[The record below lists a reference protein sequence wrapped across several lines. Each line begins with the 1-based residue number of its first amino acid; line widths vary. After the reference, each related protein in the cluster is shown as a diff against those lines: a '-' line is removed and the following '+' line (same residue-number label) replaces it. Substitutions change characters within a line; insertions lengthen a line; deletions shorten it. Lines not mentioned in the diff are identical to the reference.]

1 MMRCVIDRTREI
13 GRSRDIP
20 AAGCRTF
27 EGFRA
32 ACLAMTVLIAGAV
45 GAWAADEDP
54 LATAHS
60 HLQKGRYAEGREA
73 FEAAGKAGADAAAVA
88 VGISRCLEAEGQYA
102 EAREVIQKARENTKN
117 SALLAARLAR
127 LQFEA
132 GDYDGAEA
140 SIADALKIDPE
151 FAPARLVQGDLLTET
166 GKLAE
171 ANEENRWF
179 VRMYNARQPKDAETL
194 LLVARGSAQYARWNS
209 AAQSQIFDF
218 VVNTL
223 CPDALA
229 ADKEYWQA
237 HKTAGALLLE
247 KFNRAEAIPELRRA
261 LAINPRA
268 ADVYAL
274 LADSDLQNFD
284 LADARKNVDRALEIN
299 PNLISALQFKADLE
313 FNDDNPKE
321 ALTILQKALELNPR
335 DQRTLA
341 RVAASYLLIDGP
353 PPAAELKEVL
363 ENIDAPADVHLDK
376 PSRFSQ
382 LVLKL
387 AAGNAH
393 PGVFFSQLGEEL
405 ESRKKFELAQQFYE
419 TAMRVMPQLAEAKTA
434 LGMLYMRVGKPEQ
447 AHKILDEAFKADPY
461 HVRVSNMRKVLTL
474 LEGYEAISTD
484 HFVIRVDSEADKILG
499 KYMAEYLEEIYPQ
512 LTEQFAYEPPSRT
525 QFEVFNKA
533 KGLSAHQWF
542 STRMVGLPWI
552 QTIGASTGMIV
563 ALASPT
569 AQDRH
574 FNWARVVKHEFVHIL
589 TLQETG
595 FNIPHWFTEA
605 LAVHNEGYARPE
617 VWNKLLVERV
627 PKGDLMNLDNLTL
640 GFIRPK
646 TPLDWQM
653 AYCQSHLY
661 ALYMIE
667 KYGADKIPLML
678 AAYRD
683 NLTTAQAIPK
693 VFGVSKEEFEK
704 GYLEYI
710 KAVTAGIKATSDE
723 HLGSLSE
730 LEKAHEAKP
739 DDSEAAARYA
749 AGLFKAKRYKDAR
762 KLAEAALKKNPAEP
776 FAAIVMAQMELRS
789 EDTDG
794 AAKVLEEA
802 FDEEHPNPMVLT
814 LLAKLRLKQEK
825 YADAVKL
832 LEIGRKQDPNNL
844 DYLKQL
850 AIGYLKTDQTEK
862 LKEVLQLLAHADADD
877 AAVRKKLAQIFLE
890 EKNYAQAVKYGRE
903 ALQVDV
909 LDVKVH
915 TLLAEAY
922 AALKD
927 KPHAADEA
935 AVAAE
940 IKPKDDELALAAAKA
955 EIAADRK
962 PAAEKRLRALIKA
975 DPGNTEAQKLMRQLA
990 D

>member
-1 MMRCVIDRTREI
+1 
-13 GRSRDIP
+13 
-20 AAGCRTF
+20 
-27 EGFRA
+27 
-32 ACLAMTVLIAGAV
+32 
-45 GAWAADEDP
+45 
-54 LATAHS
+54 
-60 HLQKGRYAEGREA
+60 AEAQEA
-73 FEAAGKAGADAAAVA
+73 FESAGKAGAEAAQVA
-88 VGISRCLEAEGQYA
+88 VGVSRCLAAEGKYA
-102 EAREVIQKARENTKN
+102 EAREVVGKALENSKG
-117 SALLAARLAR
+117 SALLSARLAR

-132 GDYDGAEA
+132 GDYEGAEA
-140 SIADALKIDPE
+140 SVVAALKIDPE
-151 FAPARLVQGDLLTET
+151 FAPARLVRADLLTET
-166 GKLAE
+166 GHLTE
-171 ANEENRWF
+171 ADEEFKWF
-179 VRMYNARQPKDAETL
+179 VRMYNLRQPKDAETL
-194 LLVARGSAQYARWNS
+194 MLVARGSAQYARWHS
-209 AAQSQIFDF
+209 SSQIFDF
-218 VVNTL
+218 MVNTL

-229 ADKEYWQA
+229 ADKQCWEA
-237 HKTAGALLLE
+237 HEMAGLLLLE
-247 KFNRAEAIPELRRA
+247 KFNRAEAVPELRRA

-268 ADVYAL
+268 AEVYSL
-274 LADSDLQNFD
+274 LADSDLQSFD

-299 PNLISALQFKADLE
+299 PNLVSALQFKADLE
-313 FNDDNPKE
+313 FNDDKPHE
-321 ALTILQKALELNPR
+321 ALAVLQKALEINPR

-341 RVAASYLLIDGP
+341 RLAASYLLLDGA

-363 ENIDAPADVHLDK
+363 QNIDAPADVRLDK

-393 PGVFFSQLGEEL
+393 PGAFFSQLGEEL
-405 ESRKKFELAQQFYE
+405 EERKKFELAQQFYE

-434 LGMLYMRVGKPEQ
+434 LGMLYMRVGKSEQ

-474 LEGYEAISTD
+474 LDGYETISTD

-499 KYMAEYLEEIYPQ
+499 KYMAEYLEEIYPE
-512 LTEQFAYEPPSRT
+512 LTKQFGYEPPART
-525 QFEVFNKA
+525 QFEIFSKA

-542 STRMVGLPWI
+542 SARMVGLPWI

-569 AQDRH
+569 AQDQH
-574 FNWARVVKHEFVHIL
+574 FNWARVLKHEFVHIL
-589 TLQETG
+589 TLQETQ

-627 PKGDLMNLDNLTL
+627 PKGDLMNLDNLNM

-667 KYGADKIPLML
+667 KFGADKIPQLL

-710 KAVTAGIKATSDE
+710 KRVTESIKASSDE
-723 HLGSLSE
+723 HLGTLSE
-730 LEKAHEAKP
+730 LEKAHEADP
-739 DDSEAAARYA
+739 DDSEATARYA
-749 AGLFKAKRYKDAR
+749 AGMFKAKRYKDAR
-762 KLAEAALKKNPAEP
+762 KLAEAALKQNPAEP
-776 FAAIVMAQMELRS
+776 FAAIVMAQMELRA
-789 EDTDG
+789 EDTDA
-794 AAKVLEEA
+794 AAKHLEAA
-802 FDEEHPNPMVLT
+802 FDEQHPNPMVLT
-814 LLAKLRLKQEK
+814 LLSKLRVQQEK

-832 LEIGRKQDPNNL
+832 LELGLKQDPHNHTS
-844 DYLKQL
+844 LKQI
-850 AIGYLKTDQTEK
+850 AIAYLKTNQSEK
-862 LKEVLQLLAHADADD
+862 LKDVLLKLAHADADD
-877 AAVRKKLAQIFLE
+877 APARKKLAQIYFD
-890 EKNYAQAVKYGRE
+890 EKNYAEAVKYGRQV
-903 ALQVDV
+903 LQIDV
-909 LDVKVH
+909 LDVKMH
-915 TLLAEAY
+915 SLLADAY
-922 AALKD
+922 TALKD
-927 KPHAADEA
+927 PSHAADEA
-935 AVAAE
+935 GVAAE
-940 IKPKDDELALAAAKA
+940 IKPKDVDLALAAAKA

-962 PAAEKRLRALIKA
+962 AAAETRLRGLIKT
-975 DPGNTEAQKLMRQLA
+975 DPGNTEAQKLLRQLM